1 MKRIFKFFSNVFI
14 FVSSPKFFCLFFSKI
29 PHFNG
34 NSLSEAAREGNTV
47 IVFFVY
53 ISHLSLDIF
62 VSKHFVAGIN
72 DYVERGN
79 HYMPFELMTIPELKN
94 TKNLSEDQQK
104 QAEGELILKMLQP
117 SDTVVL
123 LDEHG
128 KEYRSVE
135 FARWLEQKRN
145 TARRLVFVIGGPYG
159 FSPAVY
165 ARANEQL
172 SLSKMTFSHQMIRLT
187 FTEQV
192 YRACTIIK
200 GEPYHHE

>member
-1 MKRIFKFFSNVFI
+1 MKTLLILVGKTADR
-14 FVSSPKFFCLFFSKI
+14 
-29 PHFNG
+29 HFQ
-34 NSLSEAAREGNTV
+34 
-47 IVFFVY
+47 
-53 ISHLSLDIF
+53 
-62 VSKHFVAGIN
+62 AGIS
-72 DYVERGN
+72 DYAGRIS
-79 HYMPFELMTIPELKN
+79 HYMPFELVTIPELKN
-94 TKNLSEDQQK
+94 TKSLSEDQQK
-104 QAEGELILKMLQP
+104 TAEGEQILKLIQP

-128 KEYRSVE
+128 RELRSIE

-145 TARRLVFVIGGPYG
+145 TARRLVFIIGGPYG

-172 SLSKMTFSHQMIRLT
+172 SLSKMTFSHQMIRLV

>member
-1 MKRIFKFFSNVFI
+1 MKTILLQVGK
-14 FVSSPKFFCLFFSKI
+14 
-29 PHFNG
+29 
-34 NSLSEAAREGNTV
+34 TV
-47 IVFFVY
+47 N
-53 ISHLSLDIF
+53 
-62 VSKHFVAGIN
+62 KHFVAGIN
-72 DYVERGN
+72 DYVERIG
-79 HYMPFELMTIPELKN
+79 HYMPFEVVTIPELKKTMVRSN
-94 TKNLSEDQQK
+94 RPKNLSEEQQK
-104 QAEGELILKMLQP
+104 QTEGDLILKQLQS

-128 KEYRSVE
+128 KEYRSIE

-145 TARRLVFVIGGPYG
+145 TARRLVFIIGGPYG
-159 FSPAVY
+159 FSKDVY

-192 YRACTIIK
+192 YRACTIIR